1 MQARFLM
8 VCPSTYRFYSLNR
21 LSAGAALALLLT
33 LGVRGALAADA
44 PAAAPPPAVTVA
56 KPVFKEVT
64 EWDEYTGRFVA
75 QQRVDVRARVSGYL
89 QEVLLSEGHM
99 VEEGQV
105 LFQLDPEPMQA
116 EVARAEAKVARAAT
130 ALRVAELEFER
141 GERLASSNA
150 MSRETMEERRA
161 NRDATKADVEA
172 ASAELRL
179 ARLNLEY
186 TAVRAPI
193 SGLASDVRVDR
204 GNLISGGSAD
214 STVLTTILKLDPI
227 ELEIEASESEFLR
240 YSRLE
245 SAGTRQS
252 SRDIANPVEA
262 MLIDEEE
269 WAHKGEMT
277 FVDNEIDVN
286 TATMRGR
293 ATFNNPGRVLLPGM
307 FARVRLLG
315 AGAHEAVLVPEEAI
329 VSDQARKLVMV
340 VGKDNIVEARPVVL
354 GPVIDGLRL
363 IREGLTPEDTI
374 VVNGVQRAHPGKP
387 VTPQEA
393 AAPR

>member
-1 MQARFLM
+1 M

-56 KPVFKEVT
+56 KPVFKKVT

>member
-1 MQARFLM
+1 M
-8 VCPSTYRFYSLNR
+8 VCPSTYRFCSLNR

-56 KPVFKEVT
+56 KPVSKKVT

>member
-1 MQARFLM
+1 M

-33 LGVRGALAADA
+33 FGVQGALAADA

-105 LFQLDPEPMQA
+105 LFQLDPEPMRA
-116 EVARAEAKVARAAT
+116 EVARAEAKAARAAT

-141 GERLASSNA
+141 GERLASSKA

-161 NRDATKADVEA
+161 NRDAAKADVEA
-172 ASAELRL
+172 ARAELRL

-186 TAVRAPI
+186 TEVRAPI

-269 WAHKGEMT
+269 WAHKGQMT

-293 ATFNNPGRVLLPGM
+293 ATFPNPGQVLLPGM

-315 AGAHEAVLVPEEAI
+315 AGAHKAVLVPEEAI

-340 VGKDNIVEARPVVL
+340 VGKDNIIEARPVVL
-354 GPVIDGLRL
+354 GPVIDALRL

-374 VVNGVQRAHPGKP
+374 VVNGVQRAHPRKP

>member
-1 MQARFLM
+1 M

-33 LGVRGALAADA
+33 FGVQGALAADA

-105 LFQLDPEPMQA
+105 LFQLDPEPMRA
-116 EVARAEAKVARAAT
+116 EVARAEAKAARAAT

-141 GERLASSNA
+141 GERLASSKA

-161 NRDATKADVEA
+161 NRDAAKADVEA
-172 ASAELRL
+172 ARAELRL

-186 TAVRAPI
+186 TEVRAPI

-269 WAHKGEMT
+269 WAHKGQMT

-293 ATFNNPGRVLLPGM
+293 ATFPNPGQVLLPGM

-315 AGAHEAVLVPEEAI
+315 AGAHKAVLVPEEAI

-340 VGKDNIVEARPVVL
+340 VGKDNIIEARPVVL
-354 GPVIDGLRL
+354 GPVIDALRL

>member
-1 MQARFLM
+1 M

-21 LSAGAALALLLT
+21 LSVGAALALLLT

>member
-1 MQARFLM
+1 M
-8 VCPSTYRFYSLNR
+8 VCPSTSRLPSPYRFVLP
-21 LSAGAALALLLT
+21 AALASLFS
-33 LGVRGALAADA
+33 LGVQGAFAADA

-56 KPVFKEVT
+56 KPAFKEVT

-89 QEVLLSEGHM
+89 QEVVLSEGHM

-105 LFQLDPEPMQA
+105 LFRIDPEPFEA
-116 EVARAEAKVARAAT
+116 EVARAEAKVARAST
-130 ALRVAELEFER
+130 TLKVAELEFER
-141 GERLASSNA
+141 GERLASSKA

-161 NRDATKADVEA
+161 NRDAAKADVEA
-172 ASAELRL
+172 ARAELRL
-179 ARLNLEY
+179 ARLNLDY
-186 TAVRAPI
+186 TEVRAPI

-245 SAGTRQS
+245 TAGTRQS
-252 SRDIANPVEA
+252 SRNIANPVEA
-262 MLIDEEE
+262 MLIDEDE
-269 WAHKGEMT
+269 WAHKGQMT

-293 ATFNNPGRVLLPGM
+293 ATFANPGHVLLPGM

-315 AGAHEAVLVPEEAI
+315 AGAHEAILVPEEAI
-329 VSDQARKLVMV
+329 VADQARKLLMV
-340 VGKDNIVEARPVVL
+340 VGKDNIIEARPVVL
-354 GPVIDGLRL
+354 GPMIDGLRL
-363 IREGLTPEDTI
+363 IREGLAPEESI

-393 AAPR
+393 SAPR